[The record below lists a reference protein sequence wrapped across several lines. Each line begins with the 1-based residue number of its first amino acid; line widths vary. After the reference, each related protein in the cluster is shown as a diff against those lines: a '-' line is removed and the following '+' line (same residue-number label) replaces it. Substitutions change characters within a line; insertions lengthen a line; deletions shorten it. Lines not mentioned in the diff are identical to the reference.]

1 MKRFLLPIAAVALCL
16 AATTATAATP
26 AAADLTAGATD
37 AATTTQTTADKAG
50 SASLRTATTADP
62 TAVGVRTVSASTA
75 DATTGSTEASGPARP
90 EDSVRMYR
98 LQEIEVTATRA
109 SGNTPVAYTDLT
121 HEEIARNSYGFDI
134 PSVLAL
140 TPSMIATNETGI
152 GIGGTSMRLRG
163 TDATRLNV
171 TINGVSMNNPD
182 SHSMYWYDTPDLISS
197 VGTIQVQRGAG
208 ISTNGTGAFGGAVTM
223 STAPLETEFGGD
235 VSLSYGS
242 YNTNKQAVHVS
253 SGLLGGHWTVDAR
266 LTRIASDGYIR
277 GGGTQLTSY
286 LFQGGYYNGNT
297 MLKLVSFGGK
307 AKTNLSYNG
316 ATRDEMRLNG
326 RRYNSSGMYST
337 SDAWSHR
344 IWNGEDGEW
353 QQVNYH
359 DDETDNYLQINNQ
372 LILNQRIGESWT
384 LNATAFYTYGYG
396 YYKQYKDDAKLFEY
410 LFPDR
415 LAYQMD
421 DQGNFVT
428 DGDGERIAVRKDLI
442 REKLMRNHLGGVN
455 ASAAYSVRNLDLMFG
470 GSWSYYSCPHWGEL
484 EWMQD
489 IEPAD
494 YRSKRWYDND
504 VDKQDANLF
513 ARANWTVARGL
524 NLFADMQYRYVHYKT
539 WGVNDNYDDQ
549 SGGMQPIDVDETY
562 NFFNPRAGIN
572 YTLAKRH
579 NFYFS
584 FAVAQKE
591 PTRSDFTD
599 RYMFSADDSY
609 PSSEKLYDY
618 ELGYSYSSPRFSA
631 GVNLYYMK
639 YKDQL
644 VHTGMVNDSSDALN
658 VNVPDSYRRGVELSA
673 SWRVTGW
680 FTASANATFSQNK
693 IRDYVDAL
701 SDSPTFGQ
709 NLGERTISY
718 SPSAMG
724 ALLLD
729 FHYRGFEA
737 VLHTQAVGKQYFSND
752 QNEALSLGRYCVTNL
767 NLGYTF
773 RTRAARSVRLGLQIN
788 NLFNAEYESN
798 GYGYSYM
805 DTWSDPAPRRIDMA
819 YYFAQ
824 APLNV
829 LANVTVKF

>member
-1 MKRFLLPIAAVALCL
+1 MKRFLLPIAAVALCV
-16 AATTATAATP
+16 AANTASAENPANAEITAAAETPAAVSLTAGVTNAATAADATRSAAFVT
-26 AAADLTAGATD
+26 AAAVPPAKTSEAITA
-37 AATTTQTTADKAG
+37 AA
-50 SASLRTATTADP
+50 
-62 TAVGVRTVSASTA
+62 
-75 DATTGSTEASGPARP
+75 GPAQP

-109 SGNTPVAYTDLT
+109 SGSTPVAYTDLS
-121 HEEIARNSYGFDI
+121 HEVIARNSYGFDI

-197 VGTIQVQRGAG
+197 VGTMQIQRGAG
-208 ISTNGTGAFGGAVTM
+208 ISTNGTGAFGGAVNM

-253 SGLLGGHWTVDAR
+253 SGLMGGHWTVDAR
-266 LTRIASDGYIR
+266 LTRLSSDGYIR
-277 GGGTQLTSY
+277 RGGTSLTSY
-286 LFQGGYYNGNT
+286 MFQGGYYNGNT

-337 SDAWSHR
+337 SDAYSHR
-344 IWNGEDGEW
+344 IWNSEDGEW
-353 QQVNYH
+353 QQVNFY

-372 LILNQRIGESWT
+372 LILSQRLGDRWT
-384 LNATAFYTYGYG
+384 LSATAFYTYGYG

-410 LFPDR
+410 LFPDH
-415 LAYQMD
+415 LAYQTD

-428 DGDGERIAVRKDLI
+428 DGDGERIAVRRDLI
-442 REKLMRNHLGGVN
+442 REKLMRNHLGGLN
-455 ASAAYSVRNLDLMFG
+455 AAAAYAADNLDLAFG

-484 EWMQD
+484 DWMQETD
-489 IEPAD
+489 PAD

-524 NLFADMQYRYVHYKT
+524 NLFADMQYRYVHYKA
-539 WGVNDNYDDQ
+539 WGVNDNYDEA

-562 NFFNPRAGIN
+562 HFFNPRAGVS
-572 YTLAKRH
+572 YSPGKRH

-599 RYMFSADDSY
+599 RYMFSGDDSY

-618 ELGYSYSSPRFSA
+618 ELGYTYTSPRFSA

-658 VNVPDSYRRGVELSA
+658 VNVPDSYRRGIELTA

-680 FTASANATFSQNK
+680 FTAGANATFSQNR
-693 IRDYVDAL
+693 IENYVDAL
-701 SDSPTFGQ
+701 SNSPTYGQ

-724 ALLLD
+724 SLFLD

-737 VLHTQAVGKQYFSND
+737 VLHTQAVGKQYFTND
-752 QNEALSLGRYCVTNL
+752 ENETLSLGRYCVTNL

-805 DTWSDPAPRRIDMA
+805 DTWSDPTPRRIDMA

>member
-1 MKRFLLPIAAVALCL
+1 MKRFLLPIAAVALCV
-16 AATTATAATP
+16 AANTASAETPAAVSLTAGVTNAATAADATRSAAFVT
-26 AAADLTAGATD
+26 AAAVPPAKTSEAITA
-37 AATTTQTTADKAG
+37 AA
-50 SASLRTATTADP
+50 
-62 TAVGVRTVSASTA
+62 
-75 DATTGSTEASGPARP
+75 GPARP

-109 SGNTPVAYTDLT
+109 SGSTPVAYTDLS
-121 HEEIARNSYGFDI
+121 HEAIARNSYGFDI

-197 VGTIQVQRGAG
+197 VGTMQIQRGAG
-208 ISTNGTGAFGGAVTM
+208 ISTNGTGAFGGAVNM

-253 SGLLGGHWTVDAR
+253 SGLMGGHWTVDAR
-266 LTRIASDGYIR
+266 LTRLSSDGYIR
-277 GGGTQLTSY
+277 RGGTSLTSY
-286 LFQGGYYNGNT
+286 MFQGGYYNGNT
-297 MLKLVSFGGK
+297 MLKLISFGGK

-337 SDAWSHR
+337 SDAYSHR
-344 IWNGEDGEW
+344 IWNSEDGEW
-353 QQVNYH
+353 QQVNFY

-372 LILNQRIGESWT
+372 LILSQRLGDRWT
-384 LNATAFYTYGYG
+384 LSATAFYTYGYG
-396 YYKQYKDDAKLFEY
+396 YYKQYKDNAKLFEY
-410 LFPDR
+410 LFFPDH
-415 LAYQMD
+415 LAYQTD

-428 DGDGERIAVRKDLI
+428 DGDGERIAVRRDLI

-455 ASAAYSVRNLDLMFG
+455 AAAAYAAENLDLAFG

-484 EWMQD
+484 DWMQETD
-489 IEPAD
+489 PAD

-524 NLFADMQYRYVHYKT
+524 NLFADMQYRYVHYKA
-539 WGVNDNYDDQ
+539 WGVNDNYDEA

-562 NFFNPRAGIN
+562 HFFNPRAGVS
-572 YTLAKRH
+572 YTPGKRH

-599 RYMFSADDSY
+599 RYMFSGDDSY

-618 ELGYSYSSPRFSA
+618 ELGYTYTSPRFSA

-658 VNVPDSYRRGVELSA
+658 VNVPDSYRRGIELTA

-680 FTASANATFSQNK
+680 FTAGANATFSQNR
-693 IRDYVDAL
+693 IENYVDAL
-701 SDSPTFGQ
+701 SDSPTYGQ

-724 ALLLD
+724 SLFLD

-737 VLHTQAVGKQYFSND
+737 VLHTQAVGKQYFTND
-752 QNEALSLGRYCVTNL
+752 ENETLSLGRYCVTNL

-773 RTRAARSVRLGLQIN
+773 RTRAARSVRLGLQVN

-805 DTWSDPAPRRIDMA
+805 DTWSDPTPRRIDMA